1 MNAATS
7 VMPHTPP
14 VSDALAWIGG
24 LLLAI
29 IPATACWS
37 LPPSCHWRSRQRL
50 GGWDDLAYSM
60 QLS

>member
-1 MNAATS
+1 
-7 VMPHTPP
+7 MPHTTP

-50 GGWDDLAYSM
+50 GGWDDLVYSM